1 MTKKCAVCGKE
12 FIAKASWAKY
22 CCKVCANHSRFN
34 KTFDEIRQEKEENKK
49 TIRELYDAGLNDVQI
64 AKVIGKSSTYT
75 QQIRREMGL
84 PKQRYTALQRKV
96 LKYRQEG
103 LCSVEIS
110 EKLGIGAKQI
120 RMLTERVGMP
130 FTEEEKRRSTEL
142 AKVKS
147 IIAQFGTVEERME
160 HCREYVESRYPGLEY
175 ISGWVSGSEK
185 IKLRCRDCGNEF
197 EKSAITIRADGNTPC
212 PHCIEKAR
220 EEKKNQ
226 IRLLRIEE
234 RKQREAE
241 KIKRFWGQSFEQTA
255 VSFCPVCNSVFYGK
269 WKYCSDECRKR
280 AVNST
285 HKDKR
290 IRKLRDR
297 KIDKDI
303 TLKALFDR
311 DNGKCWICGDICD
324 FEDFTRDEDGNFIV
338 GANYPSI
345 DHVFPL
351 SKGGMHSWD
360 NVKLAHHYCNSLKS
374 NKVVSL

>member
-1 MTKKCAVCGKE
+1 MTKECAVCGKE
-12 FIAKASWAKY
+12 FIAKTNRAKY
-22 CCKVCANHSRFN
+22 CCKECANHSRFN
-34 KTFDEIRQEKEENKK
+34 KTLNEIRQEKEELKK
-49 TIRELYDAGLNDVQI
+49 IIQELYDTGLNDVQI
-64 AKVIGKSSTYT
+64 AAKTGKGITYIQKT
-75 QQIRREMGL
+75 RSEMGL
-84 PKQRYTALQRKV
+84 LKQYTALQRQVMKF
-96 LKYRQEG
+96 RQEG

-120 RMLTERVGMP
+120 RALAERVGMP
-130 FTEEEKRRSTEL
+130 FTKEEKRRSTEL
-142 AKVKS
+142 AKKKS
-147 IIAQFGTVEERME
+147 IIAQYGKVEERIE
-160 HCREYVESRYPGLEY
+160 HCRKYVESRYPGLEY
-175 ISGWVSGSEK
+175 ISDWVSGSEK
-185 IKLRCRDCGNEF
+185 IKLRCKDCGNEF

-226 IRLLRIEE
+226 NRLLRIEE
-234 RKQREAE
+234 RKQKEAK
-241 KIKRFWGQSFEQTA
+241 KIKRFWEQSFEQTA

-269 WKYCSDECRKR
+269 RKYCSDECRKR

-297 KIDKDI
+297 QIDKDI

-311 DNGKCWICGDICD
+311 DKGKCWICGDICD
-324 FEDFTRDEDGNFIV
+324 FEDFTRNEDGKFIV

-351 SKGGMHSWD
+351 SKGGLHSWD
-360 NVKLAHHYCNSLKS
+360 NVKLAHHYCNTLKS